1 MIDVFFQ
8 LAVAAG
14 SARQCRRA
22 RPEPD
27 PGWIHRAG
35 RLKTVPSPVGLS
47 GIIILTRPRCHRA
60 GSRVRGGSVA
70 ATELQLEVDHR
81 LIRVIG
87 LG

>member
-1 MIDVFFQ
+1 MFFFNWQ
-8 LAVAAG
+8 WPPAVPGSAAG
-14 SARQCRRA
+14 
-22 RPEPD
+22 
-27 PGWIHRAG
+27 PGPSQTQAG
-35 RLKTVPSPVGLS
+35 FTVLARLKTVPSPVGLS